1 VKTRVVPTERFSV
14 PRLERLADTLGGYV
28 DRGDLAGVAARVY
41 HNGSIVLAKVCGWAD
56 KESGRQM
63 EDDTI
68 FMIASMT
75 KPITAAAMMM
85 LYEEGHFDLNTPVR
99 EFIPAFKDL
108 RVCTGANAD
117 GTLSLAALDRD
128 ITIRHLFTHTS
139 GIGAGFGES
148 DAVALEYRKLQ
159 QRYKAGKV
167 QMTMATVSED
177 ICSLPLAS
185 QPGTKVRY
193 GDSSQVIGMLVEIIS
208 GQRFD
213 AFLEQRVFRP
223 LAMTDTAFYVP
234 TEKSARVA
242 RVYGRSDP
250 GQALQPRVDTRP
262 PQEPPGFPSPAG
274 GLVSTADDY
283 ARFCLMLLNGGQ
295 LDGVRLLSPTTVAMF
310 SMNHTPEEALR
321 YLSTKGGLPG
331 YGYGFG
337 LSCRV
342 LMNLSDS
349 GSYGSEG
356 EFGWF
361 GSLTTSFWVDPRES
375 LCGILLSQHSPMH
388 APIFQQFHQLTYQAM
403 V

>member
-1 VKTRVVPTERFSV
+1 MKTNIVPTERFSV
-14 PRLERLADTLGGYV
+14 LRLERLSETLGAYV
-28 DRGDLAGVAARVY
+28 DRGDLAGVVSRIY
-41 HNGSIVLAKVCGWAD
+41 HKGNIVLAKECGWAD

-63 EDDTI
+63 QDDTI

-75 KPITAAAMMM
+75 KPITAAAMMI

-117 GTLSLAALDRD
+117 GTLSLVALERD

-139 GIGAGFGES
+139 GIGGGFGES
-148 DAVALEYRKLQ
+148 DTVALEYRKLQ

-167 QMTMATVSED
+167 PMTMATVRED

-193 GDSSQVIGMLVEIIS
+193 GESSEVLGMLVEIIS

-213 AFLEQRVFRP
+213 VFLEQRVFRP
-223 LAMTDTAFYVP
+223 LAMTDTAFYVS

-242 RVYGRSDP
+242 KVYGRSDP
-250 GQALQPRVDTRP
+250 GQALHQLVDTRP
-262 PQEPPGFPSPAG
+262 PQEPPSFSSPSG
-274 GLVSTADDY
+274 GLVSTVGDY

-331 YGYGFG
+331 YGFGFG

-342 LMNLSDS
+342 LMDLSDS

-361 GSLTTSFWVDPRES
+361 GVLTTSFWVDPRES
-375 LCGILLSQHSPMH
+375 LCGILLAQHSPMYI
-388 APIFQQFHQLTYQAM
+388 PIFKRFHQLTYQAM